1 MSGEKK
7 IYLVMVEIRQEVIV
21 VADSKED
28 AEKVALEH
36 YEEDFDNGN
45 ERDVETGVVIEID
58 KPGHFRGTLPWGVDN
73 DHPRRNWPIEKWL
86 EEKP

>member
-1 MSGEKK
+1 MSDEKK
-7 IYLVMVEIRQEVIV
+7 IYLVMVEIHQEMVV

-45 ERDVETGVVIEID
+45 ERDVETGIVSEITE
-58 KPGHFRGTLPWGVDN
+58 PGHFRGTLPWGVD
-73 DHPRRNWPIEKWL
+73 DPDPRRNWPIEKWL
-86 EEKP
+86 EKE